1 MRPSLHP
8 PPSNAQAAPHQ
19 PPPRG
24 DGGSTL
30 PLQAFRY
37 ALQEGPHSHWALLVF
52 RAGTENVFACNIGN
66 CSFLLNERPS
76 GRGVPNVH
84 GTAAREVRVSPYRE
98 PGAFISGYGT
108 ARFASRQESRSGRIL
123 GTRRT

>member
-1 MRPSLHP
+1 MRPSLRP
-8 PPSNAQAAPHQ
+8 TASSGQAAPHQ
-19 PPPRG
+19 LPARS
-24 DGGSTL
+24 DGRSIL

-37 ALQEGPHSHWALLVF
+37 ALQEGPHGHWALLLSRVG
-52 RAGTENVFACNIGN
+52 AENVFACNISN
-66 CSFLLNERPS
+66 RSFLLNERPF

-108 ARFASRQESRSGRIL
+108 ARFASREESRSGRIL